1 MKKIDNF
8 IREINYIKN
17 EKYKENIKILIEL
30 LPDYFFE
37 VPASSTGKYHPSFT
51 LGDGGLV
58 RHTKVAVRIAY
69 ELLNNESVGH
79 SFNEDEKD
87 LIIMALIMHDGL
99 KSGLEKS
106 QYTAFDHPLQVCKYI
121 VDNRDKLTLNEDE
134 IKLITNM
141 ISSHM
146 GEWNTNNYSSVVLPK
161 PSNKYQRFVHMC
173 DFLASRKFINVNFE
187 NNEII
192 D

>member
-1 MKKIDNF
+1 MKKTDNF

-17 EKYKENIKILIEL
+17 EKYKENIKVLIEL

-134 IKLITNM
+134 IKLITDM